1 MLILIE
7 KNSEDV
13 YHHVYLLC
21 SIYISRLNNYPIEK
35 NIVNDLKKYLISVD
49 TWTHYEILLFNN
61 SMFIF
66 DIEFIEL
73 VINKSINSIEKYK
86 TIRDYTNESF
96 GMLLN
101 VMNIYLSSK
110 KIEKA
115 NKLFQVLTNLDLLKI
130 L

>member
-1 MLILIE
+1 
-7 KNSEDV
+7 
-13 YHHVYLLC
+13 
-21 SIYISRLNNYPIEK
+21 
-35 NIVNDLKKYLISVD
+35 
-49 TWTHYEILLFNN
+49 
-61 SMFIF
+61 MFIF

-115 NKLFQVLTNLDLLKI
+115 NKLFQVLTNLDLSENFVKERLFLLNPKD
-130 L
+130 